1 MARVVT
7 VGVLARDAG
16 LDLDEAL
23 VTVWD
28 AGFETIE
35 DIDTHVPQRLIAPIR
50 VALGLTNPKNQMQ
63 LSYWEQQWGLGRAEL
78 ERKLETEFDI
88 TIRPGSRVLPKGALK
103 RLNRTELVS
112 SMPIELPRAALPQAE
127 IPQFGP
133 LEWKP
138 PGHRKD
144 ALALTVEEI
153 CSVHEALVRD
163 FVKSGDPINPPGV
176 RDDHLLRSAAS
187 RPETSL
193 NGIRKYDTI
202 ESYAAALLHSLVH
215 NHPFYNGN
223 KRTALVSMLVFLD
236 RNGYLLTCT
245 EKDLFRQV
253 LRVAQHRLVARSAPD
268 RADREVLAIAQWV
281 CTNSR
286 PIRRGE
292 RVLKWNELRRTLI
305 KLGCTVGSP
314 LPGNRLKIE
323 RHVEERWLLNIKRAK
338 TLRFTAG
345 YRNDGSEVGSGQLRE
360 LRKELWLDEAHGVDS
375 DYFYGTDPREPDEF
389 IAEYRGL
396 LTRLGRL

>member
-1 MARVVT
+1 MARAVT
-7 VGVLARDAG
+7 VGSLARDAG

-35 DIDTHVPQRLIAPIR
+35 DIDTQVPQRLIAPVR
-50 VALGLTNPKNQMQ
+50 VALGLANPKNQMQ
-63 LSYWEQQWGLGRAEL
+63 LSYWEQRWGLDRAAL
-78 ERKLETEFDI
+78 ERKLSAEFDI
-88 TIRPGSRVLPKGALK
+88 TVSPGARVLPKGALR
-103 RLNRTELVS
+103 RLNRSEQIS
-112 SMPIELPRAALPQAE
+112 SHLIESPLTPQAKTE

-133 LEWKP
+133 LVWKP

-163 FVKSGDPINPPGV
+163 FVRSGDPINPPGV

-223 KRTALVSMLVFLD
+223 KAHRPRKHACISRPEWPPAHVHGKRPLQASTSRCSASPRVKIRSRPSRSRGSRD
-236 RNGYLLTCT
+236 CT
-245 EKDLFRQV
+245 MGVRQQSPDPQG
-253 LRVAQHRLVARSAPD
+253 RAGTQMERAQANPAESWMQRRLAAAWQSTQD
-268 RADREVLAIAQWV
+268 RAPRGGTLA
-281 CTNSR
+281 T
-286 PIRRGE
+286 
-292 RVLKWNELRRTLI
+292 
-305 KLGCTVGSP
+305 
-314 LPGNRLKIE
+314 
-323 RHVEERWLLNIKRAK
+323 
-338 TLRFTAG
+338 
-345 YRNDGSEVGSGQLRE
+345 
-360 LRKELWLDEAHGVDS
+360 
-375 DYFYGTDPREPDEF
+375 
-389 IAEYRGL
+389 
-396 LTRLGRL
+396 